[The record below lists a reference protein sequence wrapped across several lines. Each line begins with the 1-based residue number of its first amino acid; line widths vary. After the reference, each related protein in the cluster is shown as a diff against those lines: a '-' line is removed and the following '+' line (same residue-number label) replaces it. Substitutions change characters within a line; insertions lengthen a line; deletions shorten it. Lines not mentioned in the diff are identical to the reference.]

1 MYGSIVYLPRFD
13 KEIILHIKTKHLGL
27 FTHTHTTAW
36 FGQPGYHPATG
47 TPGCKSLEEHYCE
60 NSGGDN
66 KNVMF
71 TTNRICNGACTA
83 YIAGVF
89 VFVFLFRLFN
99 VCVCVM
105 NVALKLYTVNAESL
119 RVGRSY
125 LLIFAF
131 QRGLSLHLLLTPG
144 EKLHHPSFIITLETV
159 GTPGEQLFPRTKIA

>member
-1 MYGSIVYLPRFD
+1 
-13 KEIILHIKTKHLGL
+13 
-27 FTHTHTTAW
+27 
-36 FGQPGYHPATG
+36 
-47 TPGCKSLEEHYCE
+47 
-60 NSGGDN
+60 
-66 KNVMF
+66 MF
-71 TTNRICNGACTA
+71 TTNRICNEACTA